1 MAKSLRRFSA
11 PKVRWRT
18 RTRAIARRGISAAAR
33 AASAEK
39 HTLVAV
45 AGAAGFGFLRRQGVS
60 LPAFGPLTAEAT
72 AGLVAWGIG
81 KYTKNRM
88 ASHLAT
94 GLLSVAAFDLASGGA
109 AGTSG
114 DSLEGDMEGD
124 WMEGDDDGA

>member
-18 RTRAIARRGISAAAR
+18 RTVAMARRGVSSAAR
-33 AASAEK
+33 AARQEK

-45 AGAAGFGFLRRQGVS
+45 AGAAGFGFLRRQGVT
-60 LPAFGPLTAEAT
+60 LPSFGPLTAEAT
-72 AGLVAWGIG
+72 AGLAAWAIG
-81 KYTKNRM
+81 KYTRSNI

-109 AGTSG
+109 GTSG
-114 DSLEGDMEGD
+114 DTTEGDFMEGD
-124 WMEGDDDGA
+124 FMEGDED